1 MLPQCDRSLH
11 EERPHNTTFYASRA
25 NTVRPYG
32 YTFADGL
39 HGGVRAEGE
48 LRRSR
53 KRSHSGVPRPT
64 VLVKPYIDRKFFI
77 MVVPCGVRMD
87 SG

>member
-48 LRRSR
+48 LPARAREATLVCPALRIWYTGYLACSMAFSKSR
-53 KRSHSGVPRPT
+53 VP
-64 VLVKPYIDRKFFI
+64 V
-77 MVVPCGVRMD
+77 
-87 SG
+87 